1 MFIKLEKIRERFRN
15 AVVLSPVE
23 AVVSSVYF
31 LTAVISYYQHIGYD
45 DFLGSFPIC
54 FCLTYAVNRFSRG
67 TGWRWL
73 YYVSVLSIGGF
84 WFWNLRL
91 TDSIYWI
98 TLIVSQLLVLL
109 SGRAA
114 DNDAFVRNGLYY
126 VRNMVAATVL
136 AMVGWLL
143 AWVIYASVTYIFD
156 LSANYRIMVYISQG
170 VWFMVA
176 PMLFLMFDIRQNQE
190 FMTNSFLDVLLN
202 FIVTP
207 ALMIYNLILYLYFV
221 KIAVVWSLPKGGVAY
236 MVLAFILLLLVIK
249 SIQPVLRRRYYD
261 WYYRFFSLW
270 VVLPLAM
277 LWISVLFRVG
287 EYGWTEWRVYLM
299 LATCM
304 ATFTMVL
311 FMIPRWSKYKWVVLG
326 TLTTLAVFTYI
337 PGINAGDLG
346 LRSQENRIRTV
357 LYPETGERW
366 NEGTDSVVLS
376 RYMML
381 YNSSRYVQR
390 RKSAEYMRER
400 FGFDCEYL
408 EENIPEKVK
417 DDWGWNGV
425 DDQMLY
431 LVYPYGARFDIS
443 GFDSLRQILNSAVG
457 GGVYYEFE
465 DNRFRLISRSDTLV
479 DVDIHFLLKEKLAEV
494 GIDTTGGLSQ
504 EQVEGFHEFLCTYDI
519 GRRRVILGEIC
530 IDEKDM
536 TIISLSP
543 RFLLTRKKIK

>member
-1 MFIKLEKIRERFRN
+1 MFIKFKKIRERFRK
-15 AVVLSPVE
+15 AVVFSPVE

-31 LTAVISYYQHIGYD
+31 LTAVVSYYQHIGYD

-54 FCLTYAVNRFSRG
+54 FCLIYAVNRFSRG

-73 YYVSVLSIGGF
+73 YYISVLSIGGF
-84 WFWNLRL
+84 WAWNLRL

-109 SGRAA
+109 SARAA
-114 DNDAFVRNGLYY
+114 DNDAFVRNGLCY

-136 AMVGWLL
+136 ALVGWLL
-143 AWVIYASVTYIFD
+143 AWAIYASVTYIFD

-176 PMLFLMFDIRQNQE
+176 PILFLMFGIRQNQE
-190 FMTNSFLDVLLN
+190 FIANSFLDVLLN

-236 MVLAFILLLLVIK
+236 MVLAFILLLLAVK

-277 LWISVLFRVG
+277 LWMSVVCRVG
-287 EYGWTEWRVYLM
+287 EYGWTVWRVYLM
-299 LATCM
+299 LSACM
-304 ATFTMVL
+304 ATFTAVL
-311 FMIPRWSKYKWVVLG
+311 FMIPRWSNYKWVVLG
-326 TLTTLAVFTYI
+326 VLATLAVFTYI

-366 NEGTDSVVLS
+366 NDGTDSVVS
-376 RYMML
+376 ARYMML
-381 YNSSRYVQR
+381 YNSSRYVQS

-425 DDQMLY
+425 DDEMLY
-431 LVYPYGARFDIS
+431 LVYPYGATFDIS
-443 GFDSLRQILNSAVG
+443 GFDSLRQILNNAVG

-494 GIDTTGGLSQ
+494 GVDTTGGLSQ
-504 EQVEGFHEFLCTYDI
+504 EQVGEFHEFLCTYDI
-519 GRRRVILGEIC
+519 GRLRVIFGEIC

-536 TIISLSP
+536 AIISLSP
-543 RFLLTRKKIK
+543 RFLLTRKKMK

>member
-1 MFIKLEKIRERFRN
+1 MFIKFKKIRERFRK
-15 AVVLSPVE
+15 AVVFSPVE

-31 LTAVISYYQHIGYD
+31 LTAVVSYYQHIGYD

-54 FCLTYAVNRFSRG
+54 FCLIYAVNRFSRG

-73 YYVSVLSIGGF
+73 YYISVLSIGGF
-84 WFWNLRL
+84 WVWNLRL
-91 TDSIYWI
+91 TDSIYWM

-109 SGRAA
+109 SARAA
-114 DNDAFVRNGLYY
+114 DNDAFVRNGLCY

-136 AMVGWLL
+136 ALVGWLL
-143 AWVIYASVTYIFD
+143 AWAIYASVTYIFD

-176 PMLFLMFDIRQNQE
+176 PILFLMFGIRQNQE
-190 FMTNSFLDVLLN
+190 FIANSFLDVLLN

-236 MVLAFILLLLVIK
+236 MVLAFILLLLAVK

-299 LATCM
+299 LSACM
-304 ATFTMVL
+304 ATFTAVL
-311 FMIPRWSKYKWVVLG
+311 FMIPRWSNYKWVVLG
-326 TLTTLAVFTYI
+326 VLATLAVFTYI

-366 NEGTDSVVLS
+366 NDGTDSVVS
-376 RYMML
+376 ARYMML
-381 YNSSRYVQR
+381 YNSSRYVQS

-425 DDQMLY
+425 DDEMLY
-431 LVYPYGARFDIS
+431 LVYPYGATFDIS
-443 GFDSLRQILNSAVG
+443 GFDSLRQILNNAVG

-479 DVDIHFLLKEKLAEV
+479 DADIHFLLKEKLAEV
-494 GIDTTGGLSQ
+494 GVDTTGGLSQ
-504 EQVEGFHEFLCTYDI
+504 EQVGEFHEFLCTYDI
-519 GRRRVILGEIC
+519 GRLRVIFGEIC

-536 TIISLSP
+536 AIISLSP
-543 RFLLTRKKIK
+543 RFLLTRKKMK

>member
-1 MFIKLEKIRERFRN
+1 MFIKFKKIRERFRK
-15 AVVLSPVE
+15 AVVFSPVE

-31 LTAVISYYQHIGYD
+31 LTAVVSYYQHIGYD

-54 FCLTYAVNRFSRG
+54 FCLIYAVNRFSRG

-73 YYVSVLSIGGF
+73 YYISVLSIGGF
-84 WFWNLRL
+84 WAWNLRL

-109 SGRAA
+109 SARAA
-114 DNDAFVRNGLYY
+114 GNDAFVRNGLCY

-136 AMVGWLL
+136 ALVGWLL
-143 AWVIYASVTYIFD
+143 AWAIYASVTYIFD

-176 PMLFLMFDIRQNQE
+176 PILFLMFGIRQNQE
-190 FMTNSFLDVLLN
+190 FIANSFLDVLLN

-236 MVLAFILLLLVIK
+236 MVLAFILLLLAVK

-299 LATCM
+299 LSACM
-304 ATFTMVL
+304 ATFTAVL
-311 FMIPRWSKYKWVVLG
+311 FMIPRWSNYKWVVLG
-326 TLTTLAVFTYI
+326 VLATLAVFTYI

-366 NEGTDSVVLS
+366 NDGTDSVVS
-376 RYMML
+376 ARYMML
-381 YNSSRYVQR
+381 YNSSRYVQS

-417 DDWGWNGV
+417 DDWRWNGV
-425 DDQMLY
+425 DDEMLY
-431 LVYPYGARFDIS
+431 LVYPYGATFDIS
-443 GFDSLRQILNSAVG
+443 GFDSLRQILNNAVG

-494 GIDTTGGLSQ
+494 GVDTTGGLSQ
-504 EQVEGFHEFLCTYDI
+504 EQVGEFHEFLCTYDI
-519 GRRRVILGEIC
+519 GRLRVIFGEIC

-536 TIISLSP
+536 VIISLSP
-543 RFLLTRKKIK
+543 RFLLTRKKMK

>member
-1 MFIKLEKIRERFRN
+1 MFIKLKKIRERFRN

-23 AVVSSVYF
+23 TLVSSVYF
-31 LTAVISYYQHIGYD
+31 LTAVISYYRHIGYD

-54 FCLTYAVNRFSRG
+54 FCLIYAVNRFSRG

-84 WFWNLRL
+84 WAWNLRL

-109 SGRAA
+109 SGKAA
-114 DNDAFVRNGLYY
+114 DNDAFVRNGLCY

-136 AMVGWLL
+136 GMIGWLL
-143 AWVIYASVTYIFD
+143 AWSIYASVTYIFD

-190 FMTNSFLDVLLN
+190 FITNSFLDVLLN

-249 SIQPVLRRRYYD
+249 SVQPVLRRRYYD

-304 ATFTMVL
+304 ITFTMVL
-311 FMIPRWSKYKWVVLG
+311 FMIPRWSKYKWVVSGALA
-326 TLTTLAVFTYI
+326 TLAVFTYI

-366 NEGTDSVVLS
+366 NYGTDSVVLV
-376 RYMML
+376 RYMVL
-381 YNSSRYVQR
+381 YNSSRYVQS

-408 EENIPEKVK
+408 EESIPEKVK
-417 DDWGWNGV
+417 DDWGWSGA

-431 LVYPYGARFDIS
+431 LVYPYGATFDIS
-443 GFDSLRQILNSAVG
+443 GFDSLRQILNNAVG

-465 DNRFRLISRSDTLV
+465 DNRFRLISQSDTLV
-479 DVDIHFLLKEKLAEV
+479 DVDIHFLLKEKLAEI
-494 GIDTTGGLSQ
+494 GIDTTGGLLQ
-504 EQVEGFHEFLCTYDI
+504 EQVEDFHEFLCTYDV
-519 GRRRVILGEIC
+519 GRRQVIFGEIC

-543 RFLLTRKKIK
+543 RFLLTRKHIK

>member
-1 MFIKLEKIRERFRN
+1 MCIRDR
-15 AVVLSPVE
+15 
-23 AVVSSVYF
+23 
-31 LTAVISYYQHIGYD
+31 YYI
-45 DFLGSFPIC
+45 
-54 FCLTYAVNRFSRG
+54 
-67 TGWRWL
+67 
-73 YYVSVLSIGGF
+73 SVLSIGGF
-84 WFWNLRL
+84 WAWNLRL
-91 TDSIYWI
+91 TDSIYWM

-109 SGRAA
+109 SARAA
-114 DNDAFVRNGLYY
+114 DNDAFVRNGLCY

-136 AMVGWLL
+136 ALVGWLL
-143 AWVIYASVTYIFD
+143 AWAIYASVTYIFD

-176 PMLFLMFDIRQNQE
+176 PILFLMFGIRQNQE
-190 FMTNSFLDVLLN
+190 FIANSFLDVLLN

-236 MVLAFILLLLVIK
+236 MVLAFILLLLAVK

-299 LATCM
+299 LSACM
-304 ATFTMVL
+304 ATFTAVL
-311 FMIPRWSKYKWVVLG
+311 FMIPRWSNYKWVVLG
-326 TLTTLAVFTYI
+326 VLATLAVFTYI

-366 NEGTDSVVLS
+366 NDGTDSVVS
-376 RYMML
+376 ARYMML
-381 YNSSRYVQR
+381 YNSSRYVQS

-425 DDQMLY
+425 DDEMLY
-431 LVYPYGARFDIS
+431 LVYPYGATFDIS
-443 GFDSLRQILNSAVG
+443 GFDSLRQILNNAVG

-479 DVDIHFLLKEKLAEV
+479 DADIHFLLKEKLAEV
-494 GIDTTGGLSQ
+494 GVDTTGGLSQ
-504 EQVEGFHEFLCTYDI
+504 EQVGEFHEFLCTYDI
-519 GRRRVILGEIC
+519 GRLRVIFGEIC

-536 TIISLSP
+536 AIISLSP
-543 RFLLTRKKIK
+543 RFLLTRKKMK